1 LRGLHLLE
9 IKGVTFDENAS
20 QPSNEFLFEIMEV
33 NEELD
38 ESSSMDVINA
48 IKSAN
53 ESEAGKLVE
62 KIAVLFE
69 KEDFDRALELLQH
82 MKYRERVAKRVEKK
96 IESL

>member
-1 LRGLHLLE
+1 
-9 IKGVTFDENAS
+9 
-20 QPSNEFLFEIMEV
+20 MEV

-62 KIAVLFE
+62 KIADLFE

-82 MKYRERVAKRVEKK
+82 MKYRERLAKRVEKK

>member
-1 LRGLHLLE
+1 LE

-38 ESSSMDVINA
+38 ESSSIDFINA
-48 IKSAN
+48 IKSTN
-53 ESEAGKLVE
+53 EIAAEKLVE
-62 KIAVLFE
+62 QIADLFE
-69 KEDFDRALELLQH
+69 KEDFEHALELLQH
-82 MKYRERVAKRVEKK
+82 MKYRERLAKRVEKK